1 MEKVIKSRQKKVVI
15 IKQSLQYLSE
25 SLSNY
30 VEDDNVCQEICGKLE
45 NGNYEDEV
53 DFVEALEEEEVA
65 YLESVLQKEIAYA
78 SSAQDEIRVNKLQAI
93 YQVLF

>member
-1 MEKVIKSRQKKVVI
+1 MVI
-15 IKQSLQYLSE
+15 IKQSLRYLSE

-30 VEDDNVCQEICGKLE
+30 VEDDIMCQGIYSKLE
-45 NGNYEDEV
+45 KGNYEEEI
-53 DFVEALEEEEVA
+53 DFVEELEEEEVA

-78 SSAQDEIRVNKLQAI
+78 TGAQDDTRIKKLEAI